1 MATASRRRSRSKGS
15 GVLPRV
21 VVAVLILG
29 VIGAMAIEPTR
40 QLIEQR
46 RRISAMTSDA
56 RKIETMNDALQ
67 TSIDRLKDPNFIEQR
82 AREQVGL
89 ILPGETPYVVM
100 PPSRKVQK
108 RQAERERAAAEREQA
123 TADDEPGPIEGFLNF
138 LGF

>member
-1 MATASRRRSRSKGS
+1 MAAARRRSKAKGS

-21 VVAVLILG
+21 IVAMLILG

-46 RRISAMTSDA
+46 KRISAMSSDV
-56 RKIETMNDALQ
+56 REIESANAALG
-67 TSIDRLKDPNFIEQR
+67 SRIDRLKNPDFLEQR
-82 AREQVGL
+82 AREQIGL
-89 ILPGETPYVVM
+89 IIPGETPIVVM

-123 TADDEPGPIEGFLNF
+123 LADDEPGPIEGFLNF